1 MLKWYEWH
9 TASERLQARLYALTS
24 GRPFKFRFTQDFPTA
39 YCDIR
44 NKTVGV
50 NPEAFNDVFAEQKL
64 EGQLRDEANFL
75 MSRALLGHEALH
87 AVYTDSDVLHES
99 LKDPDDARVWNILED
114 ARIEK
119 IGSEESHVS
128 KTLFRLLN
136 ATSFRMLSKFND
148 PEINDPY
155 SMLHVLMHWRH
166 GMVVPKL
173 SDTAKAR
180 WVEIRKLAEDSLY
193 APTSSEVLATA
204 RRIVDL
210 LGLREERAEQ
220 EQDGQPPPKQNP
232 LRDALQCLMNKMQ
245 NNMAGES
252 SQSPKTNPLENP
264 KSGVGKD
271 NNGAGEY
278 SSPSSG
284 DAGQQEECQ
293 NQKVTRNNGKSD
305 TTDTRTDVNPDTFGH
320 SGQNDRH
327 CDRPEDSNPD
337 NRQNGNDPDEGGN
350 DPNTSIADVIQDVQ
364 DAVKESASDTTPG
377 DAGIKSAGMGGGRPV
392 TPEPYTDILEMAIP
406 IYQELLRELKT
417 EEPKAVTGASMYPG
431 KLKMRYSMRDKD
443 KPYARKSLRGL
454 STPTMALSLVLDR
467 SGSMS
472 DMMEELK
479 VMSMAIYLTCEKL
492 KIPLEIWA
500 LEGVIRIKAF
510 DEWSPNVLARIAGI
524 WAGGGT
530 NMIPTLTSATESLGK
545 RQEDLKQMVIVHD
558 GSPSDIDDVM
568 AWRKELRRI
577 SVFAMHIHNGNATA
591 PLLERMTDLFGAQSF
606 CLAPIEEIPKLWGSF
621 MKVKSRAR

>member
-1 MLKWYEWH
+1 MALRWFEWH
-9 TASERLQARLYALTS
+9 TSSERLQARLYALTS
-24 GRPFKFRFTQDFPTA
+24 GRPYKFRFATDFPTA
-39 YCDIR
+39 YCDIK

-136 ATSFRMLSKFND
+136 ATSFKMLPEFND

-166 GMVVPKL
+166 GMTVPKL
-173 SDTAKAR
+173 SDAAR
-180 WVEIRKLAEDSLY
+180 DRWIEIRNLAEDSLY
-193 APTSSEVLATA
+193 APTSSEVLLNA
-204 RRIVDL
+204 RKIVDL
-210 LGLREERAEQ
+210 LGLRNEQAKQ
-220 EQDGQPPPKQNP
+220 EQGQEGQPSPEQKA
-232 LRDALQCLMNKMQ
+232 LRDALQNLMDKMQ
-245 NNMAGES
+245 NNMAGGS
-252 SQSPKTNPLENP
+252 SQSPKENPLENP
-264 KSGVGKD
+264 KEKGGNSGNDGQESS
-271 NNGAGEY
+271 A
-278 SSPSSG
+278 SSPGST
-284 DAGQQEECQ
+284 GQQEE
-293 NQKVTRNNGKSD
+293 NASDDAQKDSDSSGKSD
-305 TTDTRTDVNPDTFGH
+305 NNAQDVSD
-320 SGQNDRH
+320 
-327 CDRPEDSNPD
+327 E
-337 NRQNGNDPDEGGN
+337 NGNDPN
-350 DPNTSIADVIQDVQ
+350 DNLSDVIQDVK
-364 DAVKESASDTTPG
+364 DAVKESADDTTPG
-377 DAGIKSAGMGGGRPV
+377 DAGIKSAGIGGGRPV

-467 SGSMS
+467 SGSMA

-510 DEWSPNVLARIAGI
+510 DEWSPNILARIAGI

-530 NMIPTLTSATESLGK
+530 NMLPTLTAATESLGK
-545 RQEDLKQMVIVHD
+545 RREELKQMVLVHD
-558 GSPSDIDDVM
+558 GSPSDIDDVV
-568 AWRKELRRI
+568 AWRKELRHI
-577 SVFAMHIHNGNATA
+577 SVFAMHIHNGNPGW
-591 PLLERMTDLFGAQSF
+591 PLLERMNDLFGAQSF
-606 CLAPIEEIPKLWGSF
+606 CLAPIEQIPKFWGSF
-621 MKVKSRAR
+621 IKVKSRAMAR